1 MTTTVASRSPC
12 YEPHES
18 PTLPSSLGLGAQPCF
33 IYAAGVLI
41 TPVIVVKA
49 SGGGDSYLAWMIF
62 ATLASIGITT
72 LLQVARIG
80 RMGTGLVLPMRTSFI
95 SIPFCIIALVDG
107 GPATL
112 TALVLVTAAFQIL
125 ISRWLFILRRIV
137 TPLVGGTVLMI
148 VTLSLASV
156 VFDLL
161 KTETESGRGDSF
173 MVALVTGIVI
183 VVLTLRGSA
192 AVRLW
197 APIICIIVGC
207 IAAVILGIYD
217 FERVTQA
224 NWVGFPIGSWPGLG
238 LAFDT
243 SFWTLLPAFLF
254 IGAIISI
261 QVNGDVI
268 AVQQVSWRQT
278 RAIDFRRVQGAIC
291 STGVGNLMCG
301 IAGTVPNVTTGGIVS
316 FIQITGVASRRV
328 GYCIG
333 GIFLALAFLP
343 KVSSLFSNLP
353 GSVITGYF
361 VVVIGFMFIEGART
375 VIQFGT
381 DRSKILI
388 AGVSFWVGAAF
399 EYRLFI
405 PPDFGPLWGTMF
417 QSGVTT
423 GGLTAIILT
432 LFMELTNPRRMRF
445 RSQLDIEA
453 LPELNE
459 FIVKF
464 SDRKGWDS
472 DMTRRLS
479 MVAEEALLTLVR
491 MDENKNLGNR
501 RLVVIASRDGSQA
514 ELEFIVATSEENLE
528 DRIQQ
533 HQQYNLE
540 TSGESEISLRLLQHY
555 ASSVRHQQYHEM
567 EIVTIRVDPMGAA
580 TAPVS

>member
-1 MTTTVASRSPC
+1 MTTTRASRSPR

-18 PTLPSSLGLGAQPCF
+18 PSLPGSLGLGAQPCF

-41 TPVIVVKA
+41 TPVVVVKA
-49 SGGGDSYLAWMIF
+49 SGGADSYLAWMIF
-62 ATLASIGITT
+62 ATLATIGMTT

-95 SIPFCIIALVDG
+95 SIPFCIMALVDG

-125 ISRWLFILRRIV
+125 ISRWLFILRKIV

-148 VTLSLASV
+148 VTLSLASI
-156 VFDLL
+156 VFNLL
-161 KTETESGRGDSF
+161 NTEAASGRGDAF
-173 MVALVTGIVI
+173 VVALATGIVI

-192 AVRLW
+192 ALRLW
-197 APIICIIVGC
+197 APIICIAIGC
-207 IAAVILGIYD
+207 VVAVVLGIYN

-224 NWVGFPIGSWPGLG
+224 NWVGFPASGWPGPG
-238 LAFDT
+238 LAFG
-243 SFWTLLPAFLF
+243 SAFWTLLPAFLF

-268 AVQQVSWRQT
+268 AVQQVSWRQA
-278 RAIDFRRVQGAIC
+278 RAIDFRRIQGAIL
-291 STGVGNLMCG
+291 STGVGNLICG

-316 FIQITGVASRRV
+316 FIQITGAASRKV

-343 KVSSLFSNLP
+343 KVSGLFSSLP
-353 GSVITGYF
+353 GPVIAGYF
-361 VVVIGFMFIEGART
+361 VVVIGFMFVEGART
-375 VIQFGT
+375 VIQYGT

-399 EYRLFI
+399 EYKLFI

-423 GGLTAIILT
+423 GGLTAIVLT

-445 RSQLDIEA
+445 RSQLDIKA
-453 LPELNE
+453 LPELTA
-459 FIVKF
+459 FIAMF
-464 SDRKGWDS
+464 SDRNRWGS
-472 DMTRRLS
+472 DMTQRLS
-479 MVAEEALLTLVR
+479 MVAEEALLTLAP
-491 MDENKNLGNR
+491 MDDGASFGSR
-501 RLVVIASRDGSQA
+501 QRLVVMASSDGPQA

-528 DRIQQ
+528 DRIQH

-540 TSGESEISLRLLQHY
+540 TPGESEVSLRLLQHY

-567 EIVTIRVDPMGAA
+567 EIVTIRVD
-580 TAPVS
+580 SI

>member
-1 MTTTVASRSPC
+1 MTATSASRGPR

-18 PTLPSSLGLGAQPCF
+18 LSLPRSLGLGVQPCF

-41 TPVIVVKA
+41 TPVIVIKA
-49 SGGGDSYLAWMIF
+49 SGGDDSYLAWMIF
-62 ATLASIGITT
+62 ATLATIGMTT
-72 LLQVARIG
+72 LLQVGRIG

-95 SIPFCIIALVDG
+95 SIPFCIMALVDG

-112 TALVLVTAAFQIL
+112 TTLVLVTAAFQIL
-125 ISRWLFILRRIV
+125 IARWLFILRRIV

-156 VFDLL
+156 VFNLL
-161 KTETESGRGDSF
+161 NTETESGRGDTF

-183 VVLTLRGSA
+183 VILTLRGSA
-192 AVRLW
+192 ALRLW
-197 APIICIIVGC
+197 APIICIIIGC
-207 IAAVILGIYD
+207 AVAVYLDIYD

-224 NWVGFPIGSWPGLG
+224 DWVGFPASGWPGPG
-238 LAFDT
+238 LAFGT
-243 SFWTLLPAFLF
+243 PFWTLLPAFLF
-254 IGAIISI
+254 IGAIIAI

-278 RAIDFRRVQGAIC
+278 RAIDFRKVQGAIR
-291 STGVGNLMCG
+291 STGVGNLVCG

-316 FIQITGVASRRV
+316 FIQITGAASRNV

-343 KVSSLFSNLP
+343 KVSGLFSNIP
-353 GSVITGYF
+353 GPVIAGYF
-361 VVVIGFMFIEGART
+361 VVVIGFMFVEGART
-375 VIQFGT
+375 VIRYGT

-399 EYRLFI
+399 EYRLFV

-432 LFMELTNPRRMRF
+432 LFMEITSPRRMRF
-445 RSQLDIEA
+445 RSPLGTEA
-453 LPELNE
+453 LPELTA
-459 FIVKF
+459 FITKF
-464 SDRKGWDS
+464 SDRKDWGP
-472 DMTRRLS
+472 DMAHRLV
-479 MVAEEALLTLVR
+479 MVAEEVLLSLAPAEEGKSHGDR
-491 MDENKNLGNR
+491 Q
-501 RLVVIASRDGSQA
+501 RLVVMASSDGPQA

-533 HQQYNLE
+533 HRQYDPAS
-540 TSGESEISLRLLQHY
+540 SGEHEISLRLLQHY

-567 EIVTIRVDPMGAA
+567 EIVTIRVDPI
-580 TAPVS
+580 

>member
-1 MTTTVASRSPC
+1 MTTTPTSRSPR
-12 YEPHES
+12 YEPDES
-18 PTLPSSLGLGAQPCF
+18 PSFPSALGLGAQPCF

-41 TPVIVVKA
+41 TPVVVIKA
-49 SGGGDSYLAWMIF
+49 SGGTDSYLAWMIF
-62 ATLASIGITT
+62 ATLATIGITT
-72 LLQVARIG
+72 LFQVARIG

-95 SIPFCIIALVDG
+95 SIPFCIIALADG

-112 TALVLVTAAFQIL
+112 TTLVLVTAAFQIL
-125 ISRWLFILRRIV
+125 ISRWLFVLRRIV

-148 VTLSLASV
+148 VTLSLASI

-161 KTETESGRGDSF
+161 NTETESDRGDTF
-173 MVALVTGIVI
+173 MVALATGIVI

-192 AVRLW
+192 ALRLW
-197 APIICIIVGC
+197 APIICIVVGC
-207 IAAVILGIYD
+207 VVAMVLGIYD

-224 NWVGFPIGSWPGLG
+224 SWVGLPTSGWPGPG
-238 LAFDT
+238 LAFGPA
-243 SFWTLLPAFLF
+243 FWTLLPAFLF
-254 IGAIISI
+254 IGAIIAI

-268 AVQQVSWRQT
+268 AVQQVSWRQA
-278 RAIDFRRVQGAIC
+278 RAIDFRRVQGAIY
-291 STGVGNLMCG
+291 STGVGNLICG
-301 IAGTVPNVTTGGIVS
+301 IAATVPNVTTGGIVS
-316 FIQITGVASRRV
+316 FIQITGAASRNV

-343 KVSSLFSNLP
+343 KVSGLFSNLP
-353 GSVITGYF
+353 GAVIAGYF
-361 VVVIGFMFIEGART
+361 VVVIGFMFVEGART
-375 VIQFGT
+375 VIRYGT

-453 LPELNE
+453 LPELTA
-459 FIVKF
+459 FIAKF
-464 SDRKGWDS
+464 SDHKGWDS
-472 DMTRRLS
+472 DMTHRLS
-479 MVAEEALLTLVR
+479 MVAEETLLTLAP
-491 MDENKNLGNR
+491 MDEGRNLGNR
-501 RLVVIASRDGSQA
+501 QRLVVMASSDGQQA
-514 ELEFIVATSEENLE
+514 ELEFIVAASEENLE

-533 HQQYNLE
+533 LQQYDLQ
-540 TSGESEISLRLLQHY
+540 TPGESELSLRMLQHY
-555 ASSVRHQQYHEM
+555 ASSVQHQQYQEM
-567 EIVTIRVDPMGAA
+567 EIVTIRVDP
-580 TAPVS
+580 V

>member
-1 MTTTVASRSPC
+1 MTPESGSPR

-18 PTLPSSLGLGAQPCF
+18 PSLPSSLGLGAQPCF

-41 TPVIVVKA
+41 TPVIVVNS
-49 SGGGDSYLAWMIF
+49 SGGGDSYLVWMIF
-62 ATLASIGITT
+62 ATLATIGITT

-95 SIPFCIIALVDG
+95 SIPFCIMALVDG
-107 GPATL
+107 GPSTL

-125 ISRWLFILRRIV
+125 ISRWLFLLRRIV

-148 VTLSLASV
+148 VSLSLASV

-161 KTETESGRGDSF
+161 NTETESGGEDAF
-173 MVALVTGIVI
+173 MVALTTGIVI

-197 APIICIIVGC
+197 APIICIFVGC
-207 IAAVILGIYD
+207 VAAVVLGIYD

-224 NWVGFPIGSWPGLG
+224 SWVGFPVSGWPGPG
-238 LAFDT
+238 LAFGT
-243 SFWTLLPAFLF
+243 AFWTLLPAFLF

-268 AVQQVSWRQT
+268 AVQQVSWRQS

-291 STGVGNLMCG
+291 STGVGNLICG
-301 IAGTVPNVTTGGIVS
+301 ITGTVPNVTTGGIVS
-316 FIQITGVASRRV
+316 FIQITGAASRRV

-333 GIFLALAFLP
+333 GIFLAFAFLP

-353 GSVITGYF
+353 GSVIAGYF

-381 DRSKILI
+381 DRQKILI
-388 AGVSFWVGAAF
+388 AGVSFWIGAAF
-399 EYRLFI
+399 EYRLFM

-445 RSQLDIEA
+445 RSQLDIET

-459 FIVKF
+459 FIAKF
-464 SDRKGWDS
+464 SERKGWDS
-472 DMTRRLS
+472 DMTQRLS
-479 MVAEEALLTLVR
+479 MVAEETLLTLAR
-491 MDENKNLGNR
+491 KDESKSLGNQR
-501 RLVVIASRDGSQA
+501 RLVVIASRDGLQA
-514 ELEFIVATSEENLE
+514 ELEFIVAKSEENLE

-533 HQQYNLE
+533 HKQYNLE
-540 TSGESEISLRLLQHY
+540 TSGEREISLQLLQHY
-555 ASSVRHQQYHEM
+555 ASSVRHQQYHEI
-567 EIVTIRVDPMGAA
+567 EIVTIRVDPVGEA
-580 TAPVS
+580 TSPAS

>member
-1 MTTTVASRSPC
+1 MTTAPASRSPR

-18 PTLPSSLGLGAQPCF
+18 PSLPSCLGLGAQPCF

-41 TPVIVVKA
+41 TPVVVVKA
-49 SGGGDSYLAWMIF
+49 SGGDDSYLAWMIF
-62 ATLASIGITT
+62 ATLATIGMTT

-80 RMGTGLVLPMRTSFI
+80 RMGTGLALPMRTSFI
-95 SIPFCIIALVDG
+95 SIPFCIMALVDG

-112 TALVLVTAAFQIL
+112 TTLVLVTAAFQIL
-125 ISRWLFILRRIV
+125 ISRWLFFLRRIV

-161 KTETESGRGDSF
+161 KTETESGRADTF
-173 MVALVTGIVI
+173 MVALATGIVI

-192 AVRLW
+192 ALRLW
-197 APIICIIVGC
+197 APIICIFVGC
-207 IAAVILGIYD
+207 VFAMVLGIYD

-224 NWVGFPIGSWPGLG
+224 EWVGIPVGGWPGPG
-238 LAFDT
+238 LAFGT
-243 SFWTLLPAFLF
+243 AFWTLLPAFLF
-254 IGAIISI
+254 IGATISI

-268 AVQQVSWRQT
+268 AVQQVSWRQA
-278 RAIDFRRVQGAIC
+278 RAIDFRRVQGAIF
-291 STGVGNLMCG
+291 STGVGNLICG
-301 IAGTVPNVTTGGIVS
+301 IAGIVPNVTTGGIVS
-316 FIQITGVASRRV
+316 FIQITGAASRNV

-343 KVSSLFSNLP
+343 KVSVFFSNLP
-353 GSVITGYF
+353 GAVIAGYF
-361 VVVIGFMFIEGART
+361 VVVIGFMFVEGART
-375 VIQFGT
+375 VIRYGT

-399 EYRLFI
+399 EYNLFI

-423 GGLTAIILT
+423 GGVTAIILT
-432 LFMELTNPRRMRF
+432 LFMELTDPRRMRF

-453 LPELNE
+453 LPELNA
-459 FIVKF
+459 FIAKF

-472 DMTRRLS
+472 DMTQRLS
-479 MVAEEALLTLVR
+479 MVAEEALLTLAPV
-491 MDENKNLGNR
+491 DENKSLGNR
-501 RLVVIASRDGSQA
+501 QRLVVIASSDGPQA

-540 TSGESEISLRLLQHY
+540 TSGEREVSLRLLRHY

-567 EIVTIRVDPMGAA
+567 EIVTIRVDPA
-580 TAPVS
+580 